1 MEGEEK
7 WLALEEE
14 LTEVNVELAD
24 IVFEMML
31 DEASEELAQIISMR
45 NLWFSFQKFIKTPY
59 KYQNL
64 RFTNALEVKLNM
76 DSFACLVSST
86 YENFLI
92 LLGAYSSFTL
102 ILSSTS

>member
-45 NLWFSFQKFIKTPY
+45 NL
-59 KYQNL
+59 
-64 RFTNALEVKLNM
+64 
-76 DSFACLVSST
+76 
-86 YENFLI
+86 
-92 LLGAYSSFTL
+92 
-102 ILSSTS
+102 